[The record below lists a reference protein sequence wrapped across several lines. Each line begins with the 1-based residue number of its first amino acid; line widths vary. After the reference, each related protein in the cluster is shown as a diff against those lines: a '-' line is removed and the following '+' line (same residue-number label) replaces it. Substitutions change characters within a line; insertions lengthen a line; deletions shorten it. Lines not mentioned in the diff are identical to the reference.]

1 MKRTWAWPG
10 ELRRAGILGLNRRNL
25 DLIMPHNP
33 RALFPRVDDKLLTK
47 QLCEQHGIPV
57 PRTLAVIE
65 HQGDIHRFVELVAA
79 HDEFVIKPASGCEG
93 RGIIVIAGR
102 REAHWLT
109 SSEEELTLDDLR
121 YHLSAILSGLYSL
134 GGQDD
139 HAIIE
144 QRIVR
149 HPIFADLAVG
159 GTPDIRVILY
169 RGVPT
174 MAMVRLP
181 TQQSRGRANLHQGAI
196 ASAINLTTGV
206 TFGGVHL
213 GHTITAHPDTGA
225 RLAGR
230 TIPAWDL
237 ILASAIKL
245 AACLGLGYVGVDFV
259 LDASG
264 LPVVLEANA
273 RPGLAIQVAHN
284 SGLVPRVALIEKATP
299 SAPGLVARLA
309 ALS

>member
-1 MKRTWAWPG
+1 MTRAWAWPS
-10 ELRRAGILGLNRRNL
+10 ELRRAGILGINRRNIEL
-25 DLIMPHNP
+25 VLPQNP
-33 RALFPRVDDKLLTK
+33 RAFFPRVDDKLQTK
-47 QLCEQHGIPV
+47 RLCEQHGILV

-65 HQGDIHRFVELVAA
+65 CQGDIRRFVELVAA
-79 HDEFVIKPASGCEG
+79 HAEFVIKPASGCEG

-102 REAHWLT
+102 RGADWLT
-109 SSEEELTLDDLR
+109 SSDEVQTLDDLR

-139 HAIIE
+139 HAIVE

-181 TQQSRGRANLHQGAI
+181 TKQSRGRANLHQGAV
-196 ASAINLTTGV
+196 ASAINLATGE

-213 GHTITAHPDTGA
+213 GRTITTHPDTGA
-225 RLAGR
+225 TLAGR
-230 TIPAWDL
+230 KLPAWDVVL
-237 ILASAIKL
+237 TAATKL

-284 SGLVPRVALIEKATP
+284 AGLVPRLELIEKETA
-299 SAPGLVARLA
+299 APNLVPRLA
-309 ALS
+309 AL

>member
-1 MKRTWAWPG
+1 MKRAWAWPG
-10 ELRRAGILGLNRRNL
+10 ELRRAGLLGINRRNL
-25 DLIMPHNP
+25 DLVLPHNP
-33 RALFPRVDDKLLTK
+33 RVLFPRVDDKLQTK
-47 QLCEQHGIPV
+47 RLCEQHGIPV

-65 HQGDIHRFVELVAA
+65 RQGDIRRFVELVAA

-102 REAHWLT
+102 RGAGWLT
-109 SSEEELTLDDLR
+109 SSDEVLTLDDLR

-139 HAIIE
+139 HAIVE

-149 HPIFADLAVG
+149 HPLFADLAVG

-181 TQQSRGRANLHQGAI
+181 TKQSRGRANLHQGAI
-196 ASAINLTTGV
+196 ASAINLATGE

-213 GHTITAHPDTGA
+213 GHTITMHPDTGA

-230 TIPAWDL
+230 KIPAWDL
-237 ILASAIKL
+237 ILSSAIKL
-245 AACLGLGYVGVDFV
+245 AGCLGLGYIGVDFV

-284 SGLVPRVALIEKATP
+284 AGLVPRIELIEKTAAP
-299 SAPGLVARLA
+299 SADLIARLA
-309 ALS
+309 SL

>member
-10 ELRRAGILGLNRRNL
+10 ELRRAGILGINRRNL
-25 DLIMPHNP
+25 ELVLPQNP
-33 RALFPRVDDKLLTK
+33 RALFPRVDDKLQTK
-47 QLCEQHGIPV
+47 RLCEQHGIPV

-65 HQGDIHRFVELVAA
+65 HQGDIHHFVELVAT

-102 REAHWLT
+102 RDAHWLT
-109 SSEEELTLDDLR
+109 SSEEELTLDDFR

-181 TQQSRGRANLHQGAI
+181 TKQSRGRANLHQGAI
-196 ASAINLTTGV
+196 ASAINLATGE

-213 GHTITAHPDTGA
+213 GRTITTHPDTGA
-225 RLAGR
+225 QLAGR
-230 TIPAWDL
+230 KIPAWGL
-237 ILASAIKL
+237 ILTSATKL
-245 AACLGLGYVGVDFV
+245 AGCLGLGYVGVDFV

-284 SGLVPRVALIEKATP
+284 SGLVPRVKLIENESVATP
-299 SAPGLVARLA
+299 DLIARLA
-309 ALS
+309 ALG